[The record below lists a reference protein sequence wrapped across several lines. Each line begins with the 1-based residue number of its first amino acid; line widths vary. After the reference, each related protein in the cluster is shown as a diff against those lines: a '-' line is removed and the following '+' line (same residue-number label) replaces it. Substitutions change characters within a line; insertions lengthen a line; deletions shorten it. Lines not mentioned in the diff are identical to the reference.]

1 MKKIIISIIL
11 MLTLLMS
18 FVACDNG
25 DSNGTPS
32 NGNTT
37 PPVTQ
42 PSDPEKTVYEVLNGL
57 TNQSYKKIKLDITT
71 LTGDIELKANYTLTA
86 NKVDYSIEQLNFLP
100 SDGNLENV
108 SPDYKTAIQGSAIIE
123 NGKVTKLDDEAVN
136 LPEYDEL
143 KGAFDFKES
152 YFKNIQTESGKFIA
166 DVVNASAFIGTDKSI
181 SDMKIIVEYNDTTF
195 QKVTITYT
203 TSNSSVTTVYGFES

>member
-1 MKKIIISIIL
+1 
-11 MLTLLMS
+11 MLALLMS

-42 PSDPEKTVYEVLNGL
+42 PSDPEETVYEVLNDL
-57 TNQSYKKIKLDITT
+57 SNQSYKKIKLDITT
-71 LTGDIELKANYTLTA
+71 LTGDIELNANYTLSA

-108 SPDYKTAIQGSAIIE
+108 SPDYKTTIQGSATIE

-152 YFKNIQTESGKFIA
+152 YFKNIQTESGKFTA

-203 TSNSSVTTVYGFES
+203 TSNSSVTTIYGFES

>member
-1 MKKIIISIIL
+1 MKKIIISVIL
-11 MLTLLMS
+11 MIALLMS
-18 FVACDNG
+18 FVACDK
-25 DSNGTPS
+25 
-32 NGNTT
+32 GNTDNE
-37 PPVTQ
+37 Q
-42 PSDPEKTVYEVLNGL
+42 SPENETTVYDTLNKL
-57 TNQSYKKIKLDITT
+57 SKQSYNKIKLNITT

-108 SPDYKTAIQGSAIIE
+108 SPDYKTTIQGSATIE

-152 YFKNIQTESGKFIA
+152 YFKNIQTESGKFTA
-166 DVVNASAFIGTDKSI
+166 DVVNVSAFIGTDKSI
-181 SDMKIIVEYNDTTF
+181 SDMKIVVEYNDMTF

-203 TSNSSVTTVYGFES
+203 TSNSSVTTVYGFEY

>member
-1 MKKIIISIIL
+1 MIA
-11 MLTLLMS
+11 LLMS
-18 FVACDNG
+18 FVACDK
-25 DSNGTPS
+25 
-32 NGNTT
+32 GNTDNE
-37 PPVTQ
+37 Q
-42 PSDPEKTVYEVLNGL
+42 SPENETTVYDTLNKL
-57 TNQSYKKIKLDITT
+57 SKQSYNKIKLNITT

-108 SPDYKTAIQGSAIIE
+108 SPDYKTTIQGSATIE

-152 YFKNIQTESGKFIA
+152 YFKNIQTESGKFTA
-166 DVVNASAFIGTDKSI
+166 DVVNVSAFIGTDKSI
-181 SDMKIIVEYNDTTF
+181 SDMKIVVEYNDMTF

-203 TSNSSVTTVYGFES
+203 TSNSSVTTVYGFEY

>member
-11 MLTLLMS
+11 MLALLMS
-18 FVACDNG
+18 FVACDKGDSLNG
-25 DSNGTPS
+25 DTTSPGTQFS
-32 NGNTT
+32 ET
-37 PPVTQ
+37 
-42 PSDPEKTVYEVLNGL
+42 EKTVYDVLNGL

-71 LTGDIELKANYTLTA
+71 LTGDIELKANYALSA

-108 SPDYKTAIQGSAIIE
+108 SPDYKTTIQGSATIE

-152 YFKNIQTESGKFIA
+152 YFKNIQTESGKFTA

-181 SDMKIIVEYNDTTF
+181 SDMKIAAEYSDAAF
-195 QKVTITYT
+195 QKMTITYK
-203 TSNSSVTTVYGFES
+203 TSKSTITFVYVFES

>member
-1 MKKIIISIIL
+1 MKKIIISVIL
-11 MLTLLMS
+11 MLALLMS
-18 FVACDNG
+18 FVACDKGDSLNG
-25 DSNGTPS
+25 DTTSPGTQSSEP
-32 NGNTT
+32 
-37 PPVTQ
+37 
-42 PSDPEKTVYEVLNGL
+42 DKTVYDVLNGF

-71 LTGDIELKANYTLTA
+71 LTGDIELNANYALSA

-108 SPDYKTAIQGSAIIE
+108 SPDYKTTIQGSAIIE

-152 YFKNIQTESGKFIA
+152 YFKNIQTESGKFTA
-166 DVVNASAFIGTDKSI
+166 DVVNVSALIGTDKSI
-181 SDMKIIVEYNDTTF
+181 SDMKIVAEYSDAAF
-195 QKVTITYT
+195 QKMTITYK
-203 TSNSSVTTVYGFES
+203 TSNSTITFVYVFES

>member
-11 MLTLLMS
+11 MLALLMS

-108 SPDYKTAIQGSAIIE
+108 SPDYKTTIQGSATIE

-152 YFKNIQTESGKFIA
+152 YFKNIQTESGKVTA
-166 DVVNASAFIGTDKSI
+166 DVVNVSAFIGTDKSI
-181 SDMKIIVEYNDTTF
+181 SDMKIVAEYSDAAF
-195 QKVTITYT
+195 QKMTITYK
-203 TSNSSVTTVYGFES
+203 TSKSTITFVYVFES

>member
-1 MKKIIISIIL
+1 
-11 MLTLLMS
+11 MLALLMS

-57 TNQSYKKIKLDITT
+57 TNQSYNKIKLDITT
-71 LTGDIELKANYTLTA
+71 LTGDIELKANYALSA

-108 SPDYKTAIQGSAIIE
+108 SPDYKTTIQGSATIE
-123 NGKVTKLDDEAVN
+123 NGNVTSFDGEAVN

-152 YFKNIQTESGKFIA
+152 YFKNIQTESGKFTA

>member
-11 MLTLLMS
+11 MLALLMS
-18 FVACDNG
+18 FVACDKGDSLNG
-25 DSNGTPS
+25 DTTSPGTQS
-32 NGNTT
+32 
-37 PPVTQ
+37 
-42 PSDPEKTVYEVLNGL
+42 SEPEKTVYDVLNGL

-71 LTGDIELKANYTLTA
+71 LTGDIELKANYALSA

-108 SPDYKTAIQGSAIIE
+108 SPDYKTTIQGSATIE

-143 KGAFDFKES
+143 KGAFDYKES
-152 YFKNIQTESGKFIA
+152 YFKNIQTESGKFTA